1 MSNNPSPALAALLSF
16 LFPGLGQLYAGDAR
30 KAVLWALPMLGF
42 IIAALWLLVGGVGAI
57 TGLVSSPEKRLA
69 LLIVNVAFFL
79 YHIAA
84 MINAYDM
91 AKQERASGFGRSGGG
106 AAPIILAGL
115 IALAMIVHGVPEVWG
130 VQIHNSF
137 SSIFDG
143 DNDGALPSFSPRPTR
158 SPTPIPSASPSGGP
172 TATPSTGTGSP
183 DPSGSGEPG
192 PSETPRACPPIDLG
206 AWPMADGG
214 RVNLLLVGS
223 DSRSDDGVS
232 SASIRTDSMLLLSID
247 VATCK
252 SAMFSFPRNM
262 EQPSATSRYPSWL
275 RIPTENGPDYQGY
288 LFGLWQKA
296 ATTPGQLP
304 GEFPGSDGIGP
315 ECAQQFD
322 CERGW
327 RALTYAIQEMAG
339 VDVDG
344 IVSVNLKGF
353 VDVVNNLP
361 EGGLWID
368 VPSPLFDDEYF
379 NSQQQKMLIDFEA
392 GCQFMN
398 GEEALAYARSRHQD
412 SDYQR
417 SRRQQYVLA
426 QVRKQLD
433 PVALLPHIPTL
444 LTVAQE
450 NLFMTIDDSDIPF
463 LAQVASRVDSERIYR
478 YDFAPAKLTQLG
490 SPEGMIDKV
499 QNIFSEPEPA
509 PTTRPNQEP
518 CPPRN

>member
-42 IIAALWLLVGGVGAI
+42 ILAVLWLVFGGVGAV
-57 TGLVSSPEKRLA
+57 TSLVSSPEKRLA

-91 AKQERASGFGRSGGG
+91 ARQERSRSFGRSGG

-115 IALAMIVHGVPEVWG
+115 IALAMIIHGVPQVWG
-130 VQIHNSF
+130 IQINNSF
-137 SSIFDG
+137 SSIFD
-143 DNDGALPSFSPRPTR
+143 DDKPIVLPSFNAPPSR
-158 SPTPIPSASPSGGP
+158 SPTPLPSASPSGQP
-172 TATPSTGTGSP
+172 TTTPSPGAGSP
-183 DPSGSGEPG
+183 DPTGSGGPG
-192 PSETPRACPPIDLG
+192 PSETPRACPPIDLA
-206 AWPMADGG
+206 AWPMAEDG

-232 SASIRTDSMLLLSID
+232 AASIRTDSMLLMSID
-247 VATCK
+247 IATCK

-262 EQPSATSRYPSWL
+262 EQPSETSRYPSWL
-275 RIPTENGPDYQGY
+275 RIPTEQAGDYQGY

-296 ATTPGQLP
+296 ATSSPA
-304 GEFPGSDGIGP
+304 EYPGSEGIGA

-327 RALTYAIQEMAG
+327 LALTYAIQTMSG
-339 VDVDG
+339 VKVDA

-361 EGGLWID
+361 EGGIWLDI
-368 VPSPLFDDEYF
+368 PSPLFDEEYF
-379 NSQQQKMLIDFEA
+379 DSNQQKMLIDFEA
-392 GCQFMN
+392 GCQFLN

-417 SRRQQYVLA
+417 SRRQQYVLT

-433 PVALLPHIPTL
+433 PLALVSHIPTL
-444 LTVAQE
+444 LGVAQA
-450 NLFMTIDDSDIPF
+450 NLFMSIDDSDIPY
-463 LAQVASRVDSERIYR
+463 LAQVASRIDADRIYR
-478 YDFAPAKLTQLG
+478 YDFAPAKVSRLG

-499 QNIFSEPEPA
+499 QNIFSEPEPT

>member
-42 IIAALWLLVGGVGAI
+42 ILAALWLVFGGVGAI

-91 AKQERASGFGRSGGG
+91 AKQERASSFGRSGG

-115 IALAMIVHGVPEVWG
+115 IALAMIIHGVPEVWG
-130 VQIHNSF
+130 IDINNRFGQLF
-137 SSIFDG
+137 PDG
-143 DNDGALPSFSPRPTR
+143 NPGDVIPSFNPGPTR
-158 SPTPIPSASPSGGP
+158 SPTPLPSVSPSSGP
-172 TATPSTGTGSP
+172 TTSPTTGTGSP
-183 DPSGSGEPG
+183 DPTGSGSPG
-192 PSETPRACPPIDLG
+192 PSESPRACPPIDLG
-206 AWPMADGG
+206 AWPMAEDG

-247 VATCK
+247 IATCK

-262 EQPSATSRYPSWL
+262 EQPSELSRYPSWL
-275 RIPTENGPDYQGY
+275 RIPQENGVGYQGY

-296 ATTPGQLP
+296 ATTPA
-304 GEFPGSDGIGP
+304 EFPGSEGIGP

-322 CERGW
+322 CARGW
-327 RALTYAIQEMAG
+327 RALTYAIQSMAG
-339 VDVDG
+339 VQVDG

-361 EGGLWID
+361 EGGIWMDI
-368 VPSPLFDDEYF
+368 PSPLFDDEYY

-392 GCQFMN
+392 GCQFLN

-463 LAQVASRVDSERIYR
+463 LAQVASRIDSERIYR
-478 YDFAPAKLTQLG
+478 YDFAPAKLVRLE
-490 SPEGMIDKV
+490 SPEGMVDKV